1 MCIPKDYSNGN
12 DVVIPRG
19 QFRANLASEG
29 LAGKIRLNSNMTED
43 EIFAEFRSV
52 FAKAMKNKD
61 NFQFEIL
68 QSAGGGTKSLMIPC
82 RSSKFKWTAKQVIA
96 SAGRGYIYIL
106 AKEDLFFV
114 KDEEKVSIAS

>member
-1 MCIPKDYSNGN
+1 
-12 DVVIPRG
+12 
-19 QFRANLASEG
+19 
-29 LAGKIRLNSNMTED
+29 
-43 EIFAEFRSV
+43 
-52 FAKAMKNKD
+52 MKNNE

-82 RSSKFKWTAKQVIA
+82 RSSKFKWTAKQIIA

-114 KDEEKVSIAS
+114 KDEEKVIHAPQLLNLLIQPLIEIAYMNIPTLTYDIILQ